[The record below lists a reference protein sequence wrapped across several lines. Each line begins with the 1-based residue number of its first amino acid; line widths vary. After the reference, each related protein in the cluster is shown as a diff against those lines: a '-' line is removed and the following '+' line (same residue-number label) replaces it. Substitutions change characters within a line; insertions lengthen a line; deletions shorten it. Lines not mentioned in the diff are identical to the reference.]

1 MALFYAVHVYNLK
14 PGVSRAEFERFMAEQ
29 WIPYVMKKPG
39 CRGAM
44 LLKGYAGEWMTHK
57 FDYATIEIWESA
69 KANREAWGGPRKDWV
84 TPPDLKPFM
93 ERFQS
98 YVVPE
103 SFRTLEFEREL

>member
-1 MALFYAVHVYNLK
+1 MALFYSVHVYNLK
-14 PGVSRAEFERFMAEQ
+14 PGVNRAEFERFIAEQ

-39 CRGAM
+39 CRGVM
-44 LLKGYAGEWMTHK
+44 LLKGYVGEWMIHK

-93 ERFQS
+93 DRFQS